1 MRAPRRL
8 GAGVAA
14 TLAAATAAAA
24 FGVTAGVAATPASTS
39 IFIDPAAWPTIA
51 ISVVLPHATT
61 TRPAVSENGVGVRIL
76 GAGNVGRADTVAIAV
91 DHSRSMRGAAL
102 KTAIGV
108 ARELLKDRAQGDRM
122 AVFAIASKATEL
134 ASFSRTSVAGERAL
148 AKLKVDRRYGTALY
162 DGVVLA
168 AHKLRT
174 VPGKR
179 KVIFLITDGQGT
191 TGTADI
197 GQAAA
202 AAAAANVSVYPVMID
217 SATYLPRSLRELS
230 RATHGAFL
238 GAETRSGSTNYAA
251 IASDVRRTWRILYTT
266 AAKPGST
273 ITVNVVEPGA
283 PAVSATAIIPG
294 KAPGRS
300 IFQGHGLAIV
310 AVLVVVGAFMAVLVV
325 GREPSKRL

>member
-1 MRAPRRL
+1 
-8 GAGVAA
+8 V
-14 TLAAATAAAA
+14 
-24 FGVTAGVAATPASTS
+24 F
-39 IFIDPAAWPTIA
+39 
-51 ISVVLPHATT
+51 
-61 TRPAVSENGVGVRIL
+61 ENGVGVRVI
-76 GAGNVGRADTVAIAV
+76 GAGNVGRADTAAIAV

-102 KTAIGV
+102 KAALGV
-108 ARELLKDRAQGDRM
+108 ARQLLADRTRGDRM
-122 AVFAIASKATEL
+122 AVFAIASKATEV
-134 ASFSRTSVAGERAL
+134 APFARTPAAGEKAL
-148 AKLKVDRRYGTALY
+148 AKLRVDRRYGTALY

-168 AHKLRT
+168 AHKLKT

-197 GQAAA
+197 GQAAG

-230 RATHGAFL
+230 RATSGAFL

-273 ITVNVVEPGA
+273 ITVKVAEPGA
-283 PAVSATAIIPG
+283 APVSATAKIPG
-294 KAPGRS
+294 KAPGKS
-300 IFQGHGLAIV
+300 IFRGHGYAILAV
-310 AVLVVVGAFMAVLVV
+310 FVVVGAFFVVLLI
-325 GREPSKRL
+325 GRPLAKRD

>member
-8 GAGVAA
+8 GAGAA
-14 TLAAATAAAA
+14 AILTAAAATAVCGSAAGA
-24 FGVTAGVAATPASTS
+24 PAAPASTS
-39 IFIDPAAWPTIA
+39 IFIDTAAWPTIA
-51 ISVVLPHATT
+51 ISVVLPRATT
-61 TRPAVSENGVGVRIL
+61 TRPAVFENDVGVRVL
-76 GAGNVGRADTVAIAV
+76 GAGNVGQADTSAIAV

-102 KTAIGV
+102 KAAVGV
-108 ARELLKDRAQGDRM
+108 AKQLLADRARGDRV
-122 AVFAIASKATEL
+122 AVFAIASRAIEV
-134 ASFSRTSVAGERAL
+134 APFARTPAAGEKAL
-148 AKLKVDRRYGTALY
+148 AKLRVDRRFGTALY

-168 AHKLRT
+168 ADKLKT

-202 AAAAANVSVYPVMID
+202 AATAANVSVYPVMIG

-230 RATHGAFL
+230 RATQGAFL

-273 ITVNVVEPGA
+273 ITVKVAERGA
-283 PAVSATAIIPG
+283 PAVSATVKIPG
-294 KAPGRS
+294 KTPGKS
-300 IFQGHGLAIV
+300 IFQGRGYAILAV
-310 AVLVVVGAFMAVLVV
+310 VVVVGAFFVVLVIA
-325 GREPSKRL
+325 RPPAKPD